1 MTITYPDGT
10 CIRAMLLSR
19 SADTMRVA
27 LEGDDDARSFVC
39 VNGTWVSED
48 AETVV
53 VTFEWEK
60 TKSVCAP
67 PLSDCICSQE
77 LAAQLISRLLDPE
90 GDTLE
95 EMLSALSAADLG
107 GDLPRFPMLV
117 N

>member
-10 CIRAMLLSR
+10 WVQAMLLSR

-27 LEGDDDARSFVC
+27 LEGDDDARSFEC

-48 AETVV
+48 FQPVV

-60 TKSVCAP
+60 IKSVCTPAV
-67 PLSDCICSQE
+67 SDCVCSQE

-90 GDTLE
+90 ADALE
-95 EMLSALSAADLG
+95 EMLSALSAAG
-107 GDLPRFPMLV
+107 QSSEYPDLPALV